1 MKFCHHLSLG
11 QLNEKSGRKLLSIF
25 PPTSRRFSLRNLS
38 KISQDEAIH
47 SFQKTHALAIRSP
60 VRIVLESRRITRHA
74 LILKFQQICLN
85 RLSHLSSMQMDRTEN
100 NLFVRKRSLS
110 GIHIKTLSF
119 KLDA

>member
-60 VRIVLESRRITRHA
+60 VRIVLESRHVPPAVSPMISSSSSQYA
-74 LILKFQQICLN
+74 LFLPQGY
-85 RLSHLSSMQMDRTEN
+85 HLLAQSKAFSKAIQE
-100 NLFVRKRSLS
+100 
-110 GIHIKTLSF
+110 TLS
-119 KLDA
+119 LYCEL